1 MELACVIHDPVTTTD
16 ELIPSGETSSYRSN
30 PLKLT
35 TFALSRRD
43 PQYVGRANAIAALE
57 SARKDGTLDVETAA
71 LIEGC
76 GLKGCAIGA
85 AQVSQKHA
93 GFIVNTGGATAKDI
107 LQLIAHVQAVVRRE
121 TGVELEPEVKIMGEG

>member
-1 MELACVIHDPVTTTD
+1 M
-16 ELIPSGETSSYRSN
+16 PSAGS
-30 PLKLT
+30 
-35 TFALSRRD
+35 TFKRPEGHFA
-43 PQYVGRANAIAALE
+43 G
-57 SARKDGTLDVETAA
+57 A